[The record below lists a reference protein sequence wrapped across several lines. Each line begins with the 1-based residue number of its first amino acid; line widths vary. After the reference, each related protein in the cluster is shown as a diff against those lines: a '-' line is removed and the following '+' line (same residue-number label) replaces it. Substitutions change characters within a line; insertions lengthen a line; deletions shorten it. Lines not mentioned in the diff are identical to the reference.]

1 VDKGAITLT
10 KVHGR
15 KHVAQIIG
23 QRFRVRLGVFTP
35 PIFFVLLTVARR
47 GRGTG
52 CSTSAAV
59 HTSGAAAPR
68 QNPKVRKST
77 SIRRLARH
85 AVGHGEAARE

>member
-35 PIFFVLLTVARR
+35 PISY
-47 GRGTG
+47 
-52 CSTSAAV
+52 CS
-59 HTSGAAAPR
+59 
-68 QNPKVRKST
+68 
-77 SIRRLARH
+77 L
-85 AVGHGEAARE
+85 